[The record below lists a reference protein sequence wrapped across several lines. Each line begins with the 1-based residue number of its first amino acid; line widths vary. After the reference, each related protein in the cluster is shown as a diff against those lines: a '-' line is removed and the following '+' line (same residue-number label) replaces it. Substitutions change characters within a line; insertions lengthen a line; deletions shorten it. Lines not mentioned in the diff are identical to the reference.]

1 LLIGLMAIG
10 GVWVAVES
18 RWFADV
24 PRTLLALGGILG
36 LFLASWVVGGEPPFQ
51 TVFSREQFTALQQ
64 QFPGGFIAPPWWQRL
79 SLSAC
84 CLLALPALAQLGRDA
99 AVGDLLMKVIGIS
112 GLVSA
117 VVSLGQEWLGIPAL
131 PWLMIQGKAER
142 WNAGFF
148 HYSGLVAC
156 LNLAWP
162 LIIFSRGGW
171 RLSSSQDW
179 LLKAGTFAATAGVLF
194 ASESAAGQAVGVGLL
209 IGGSVWSLV
218 RRRWLGH
225 PALVVLSLFAILATA
240 VFWEAVQI
248 RSVGELNPDGWS
260 SVSDTRRIGPT
271 RDAAFRAAVLRR
283 GDRLAASTT
292 PARPALWMAGVR
304 MAKDH
309 PLRGPGPGSWS
320 RWSALYS
327 NDSFVNTFFH
337 SLQFTHNDL
346 LQTAAEWGVL
356 PAILWLLIW
365 AGGLLSGVVR
375 AGGSTTG
382 GVGLVLA
389 LFGVA
394 LHSLVDFPL
403 QIPAIQIWTAML
415 LGLAWSRFGDGKPA
429 SDRDSEWLIAESSR
443 RRERGRRRRT
453 RTPDPG

>member
-1 LLIGLMAIG
+1 MAIG
-10 GVWVAVES
+10 GLRVAVES

-24 PRTLLALGGILG
+24 PRFLLVLTGILG
-36 LFLASWVVGGEPPFQ
+36 LFLASWLVGGEPPFQ
-51 TVFSREQFTALQQ
+51 TAFAREQFTTLQL
-64 QFPGGFIAPPWWQRL
+64 QFPGGFIVPPWWQRL
-79 SLSAC
+79 ALAAS

-112 GLVSA
+112 GLVAA
-117 VVSLGQEWLGIPAL
+117 VVSLGQEWLGIPVL

-148 HYSGLVAC
+148 HYSGIAAC

-162 LIIFSRGGW
+162 LIIFSGGSW
-171 RLSSSQDW
+171 RLSSFQAW
-179 LLKAGTFAATAGVLF
+179 LLKAGTLASVAVVLV
-194 ASESAAGQAVGVGLL
+194 ASESAAGQAVGAGLL
-209 IGGSVWSLV
+209 IAGGVWSLA
-218 RRRWLGH
+218 RRKWLGH
-225 PALVVLSLFAILATA
+225 PALVVLCLFAALATA
-240 VFWEAVQI
+240 VSWEAVQI
-248 RSVGELNPDGWS
+248 RSLGDLNPDGWS
-260 SVSDTRRIGPT
+260 SASDTRKIAPA
-271 RDAAFRAAVLRR
+271 RDAGFRAAVLRR

-304 MAKDH
+304 MARDH

-356 PAILWLLIW
+356 SAVLWLLIW

-375 AGGSTTG
+375 AGSSATG

-415 LGLAWSRFGDGKPA
+415 LGLAWSRFGNRKTTAIPEG
-429 SDRDSEWLIAESSR
+429 DRLTAESSR
-443 RRERGRRRRT
+443 RPAQGRRRRT
-453 RTPDPG
+453 RTPGPA